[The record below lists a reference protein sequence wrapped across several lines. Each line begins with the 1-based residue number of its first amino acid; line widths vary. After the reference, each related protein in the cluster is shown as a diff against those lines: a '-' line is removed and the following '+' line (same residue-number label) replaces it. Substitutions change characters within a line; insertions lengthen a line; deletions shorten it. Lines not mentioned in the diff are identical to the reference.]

1 MKLKKYEPINRLR
14 SLLPHFSGISCGID
28 GIIFQHSGFYKYG
41 ADVSLL
47 KWKPHELCSADFR
60 LMNGRQVNSNNN
72 NDNDKIDVNDDN
84 NELVWHF
91 DLGVS

>member
-1 MKLKKYEPINRLR
+1 M
-14 SLLPHFSGISCGID
+14 LPHFTSTSCGID

-41 ADVSLL
+41 TDVNLL
-47 KWKPHELCSADFR
+47 KWKPRELCTADFR
-60 LMNGRQVNSNNN
+60 LMNGRTVKTDNHGDSNAEDGN
-72 NDNDKIDVNDDN
+72 N